1 MIAISIGKEEKL
13 FFFQIFNRMPRNS
26 EGLEQKTT
34 IRINKKFSSG
44 DIQKLIAFFS
54 LAILS
59 QKWK

>member
-1 MIAISIGKEEKL
+1 
-13 FFFQIFNRMPRNS
+13 MPRNS

-34 IRINKKFSSG
+34 IRINKKISSS

-59 QKWK
+59 QTWK